1 MASPCCTRLRNEG
14 RCWRRWD
21 TETRVTTCTRD
32 LYTVGL
38 LGKLLPL
45 LLLRLLAAERKARL
59 EGGDTGLQGL
69 PANLVQPGVWCL
81 TAAQPTGRDPQKIPS
96 VFFLQ

>member
-1 MASPCCTRLRNEG
+1 
-14 RCWRRWD
+14 
-21 TETRVTTCTRD
+21 
-32 LYTVGL
+32 LYTLGL

-45 LLLRLLAAERKARL
+45 LLQRLLAAERKAGL

-69 PANLVQPGVWCL
+69 PGNLPQPGDWCL
-81 TAAQPTGRDPQKIPS
+81 MAAELTCRDPQKIPS